1 MQFLEAISMQS
12 LIFQMM
18 HSFLISLT
26 LQTMNSFLISLKCS
40 HQSLP
45 HLLFFL
51 SSKTSQLRYPLSI
64 WNKVKNKL
72 IISNTL
78 TETDLFLNLSFIVL
92 SNKFNILMKRKFLFV
107 VFMCI
112 ITGKLFVYLF
122 LALSPFT
129 DRETELFSNNLQHLY
144 LKKLKN
150 LNKTLKCLELMRNTK
165 SSTGKAN
172 MAAVFENCQKL
183 VFQDFAQGW
192 RNPSLEVYVFP
203 QKGIRLYFSE
213 DN

>member
-1 MQFLEAISMQS
+1 
-12 LIFQMM
+12 
-18 HSFLISLT
+18 
-26 LQTMNSFLISLKCS
+26 
-40 HQSLP
+40 
-45 HLLFFL
+45 
-51 SSKTSQLRYPLSI
+51 
-64 WNKVKNKL
+64 
-72 IISNTL
+72 
-78 TETDLFLNLSFIVL
+78 
-92 SNKFNILMKRKFLFV
+92 MKRKFLFV

-122 LALSPFT
+122 LALSPFNE
-129 DRETELFSNNLQHLY
+129 RETELFSNNLPHLY

-150 LNKTLKCLELMRNTK
+150 LNKTLKCLELMRNTQ

-183 VFQDFAQGW
+183 VFQDFSQGR